1 LKICVPGIKFGVAFC
16 EASGPCLIRHQGND
30 SELETLATDYANKI
44 GAGHSL
50 VILMK
55 NAYPLYVLPRLKDV
69 PEVVNVYCATAN
81 AIEVIIAES
90 DLGKGILGVIDG
102 LKPKGIEKER
112 DVEERMKFL
121 RNIGYKF

>member
-1 LKICVPGIKFGVAFC
+1 MKICVPGIKFGVAFC

-55 NAYPLYVLPRLKDV
+55 NAYPLNVQPRLKDV
-69 PEVVNVYCATAN
+69 PEVVNVYCATEN

-90 DLGKGILGVIDG
+90 DLGRAIFGVIDG